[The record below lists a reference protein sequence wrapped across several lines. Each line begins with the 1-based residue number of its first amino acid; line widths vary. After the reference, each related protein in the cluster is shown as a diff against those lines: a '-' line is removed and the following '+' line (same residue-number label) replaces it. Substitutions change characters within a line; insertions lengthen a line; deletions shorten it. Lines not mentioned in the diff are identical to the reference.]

1 VTVHRTPEQRRRLTA
16 LVAAALAALVA
27 GIAVGAGADGGGDEP
42 AVAPVR
48 DADRPAAA
56 QAPRARPEAE
66 PPGVAEVRRLSLVQ
80 QAGQTVLLRFV
91 GTEAPEYVLR
101 ALRERR
107 VAGVVLFGDNIDAPA
122 QLRALTGALQ
132 EAAGGRAI
140 VATDQEGGTVRNV
153 PWAGPEPA
161 APSIT
166 DPAQARALAR
176 DAGRELRAAGI
187 TLDLAPVADLGGP
200 VFGGRSYPGEPEQ
213 VGALVA
219 ATVRGYG
226 EGGIDATV
234 KHFPGLGGATANTD
248 DAPATIDGEPD
259 LTPFRAA
266 IAADTPLVM
275 ASHALYPALDPDRIA
290 SQSRAVLTGLLR
302 ERLGFDGVVV
312 TDSLEADA
320 VVSRS
325 STPTAA
331 ARGIRAGVDLL
342 LTTGQGSYLPVLRRL
357 VREARADPAFRE
369 RLVASAARVRALSR

>member
-1 VTVHRTPEQRRRLTA
+1 MGAAGGDDAPRTADAPPARA
-16 LVAAALAALVA
+16 P
-27 GIAVGAGADGGGDEP
+27 AGAARTE
-42 AVAPVR
+42 
-48 DADRPAAA
+48 RPAAGGA
-56 QAPRARPEAE
+56 GDPAE
-66 PPGVAEVRRLSLVQ
+66 PPGTAQVRRLSPVQ
-80 QAGQTVLLRFV
+80 LAGGTILLRFV
-91 GTEAPEYVLR
+91 GTEAPGYVLA

-107 VAGVVLFGDNIDAPA
+107 VAGVVLFGDNIESPA
-122 QLRALTGALQ
+122 QLRALTAELQ
-132 EAAGGRAI
+132 DAAGGRAI

-161 APSIT
+161 APSVS
-166 DPAQARALAR
+166 DPVEARRLAR

-200 VFGGRSYPGEPEQ
+200 VFGGRSYPGEPAQ

-219 ATVRGYG
+219 ATVRGFG
-226 EGGIDATV
+226 EGGVDATV

-248 DAPATIDGEPD
+248 EAPATIAGVPD
-259 LTPFRAA
+259 LTAFRAA
-266 IAADTPLVM
+266 IAARTPLVM

-290 SQSRAVLTGLLR
+290 SQSRPVLTGLLR

-312 TDSLEADA
+312 TDSLEAEA
-320 VVSRS
+320 VVTRS

-357 VREARADPAFRE
+357 IAEARADPAFRA
-369 RLVASAARVRALSR
+369 RLVASAARVRALSG